1 MALLFRFLGA
11 QWLAIG
17 FVALVSLAISVVV
30 ARTLGPDLF
39 GVYSVAL
46 SGGAIAAILMDGGFG
61 RLLQREHAHPTAS
74 LVEFLPALPRAAV
87 GHVIVAACALS
98 LLAVLAIPKH
108 ALTTVAAIWFYA
120 ASVMN
125 QFGLSILRG
134 EGRMVKDASW
144 QVGNRTFTAAC
155 VGTAI
160 LLGAGHPWQI
170 FFAQFIG
177 AAAFAFLIMRFLRMR
192 PLWKIP
198 PGIYAAT
205 LPFVWLD
212 LATALYFRADML
224 LLEWLDVPKF
234 EVGKYGVAYR
244 LIEAVILFAS
254 PVGLILFRKFRLGS
268 ESPGKMLR
276 DMLPAL
282 IGAQLIGIVLMAV
295 LMIFSEPLIVLVYG
309 EAYFGAHELL
319 TVLGISL
326 IFILPNGVLNQA
338 ALALGLEKW
347 FAISATLAAII
358 NMTGNIWLIP
368 LHGPLGAAWMTVV
381 TEAVLGCAV
390 GVGVWYRCRHGKAQG
405 DIS

>member
-11 QWLAIG
+11 QWLAIS
-17 FVALVSLAISVVV
+17 FVAFVSLAISVIV
-30 ARTLGPDLF
+30 ARVLGPDLF

-46 SGGAIAAILMDGGFG
+46 SGGAIAAILLDGGFG
-61 RLLQREHAHPTAS
+61 RLLQRERAHPTAT
-74 LVEFLPALPRAAV
+74 LAPLLPVLPRAAL
-87 GHVIVAACALS
+87 GNVIFCACALS
-98 LLAVLAIPKH
+98 LFAIIVLPKH
-108 ALTTVAAIWFYA
+108 ALTTVAAICFYA

-144 QVGNRTFTAAC
+144 QVGNRTFTAVC
-155 VGTAI
+155 VGVAI
-160 LLGAGHPWQI
+160 VLGAGQPWQI

-177 AAAFAFLIMRFLRMR
+177 AAAFAFLVMRFLRMK

-198 PGIYAAT
+198 PAVYAAT

-212 LATALYFRADML
+212 LATALYFRSDML

-268 ESPGKMLR
+268 GSPGKMVKE
-276 DMLPAL
+276 MMPAL
-282 IGAQLIGIVLMAV
+282 IGAQLIGLALMAGIM
-295 LMIFSEPLIVLVYG
+295 LFSEQLIHLVYG
-309 EAYFGAHELL
+309 SAYAGAHNLL
-319 TVLGISL
+319 AALGVSL
-326 IFILPNGVLNQA
+326 VFILPNGVLNQA
-338 ALALGLEKW
+338 ALALGLERW
-347 FAISATLAAII
+347 FAISATIAAVI
-358 NMTGNIWLIP
+358 NVAGNVWLIP
-368 LHGPLGAAWMTVV
+368 MHGPLGAAWMTVV

-390 GVGVWYRCRHGKAQG
+390 GTGVWYRCRRSKLQG
-405 DIS
+405 EAM